1 MQEFCKQNLFNS
13 KNKSKLQYCCIYT
26 VQDIQEQYLVLE
38 ESLRQLSN
46 IIRLERKQLSDEL
59 EAASTTG
66 HSTSDRSF
74 QQQLLQLSDK
84 QKTLLKCFE
93 SQKRLG
99 SQLKVLISKQNH
111 YSTRSKMLLKQT
123 HSQENKSSGCYRNT
137 KQLGTKEAK
146 VTPFKPIQPVESSI
160 KLPSHSQLTSAVVG
174 QLKRAAFNSNVT
186 LSDEQHRLPTKNQQS
201 QNLVTISQVC
211 VATQYTS
218 VNDQQPVG
226 VATQYTSVNDQQPVG
241 MAERNQPE
249 KSQVAV
255 SVVPSQI
262 SSVSV
267 APQQKRMN
275 IGQQPVGVA
284 TQHNQLPV
292 GVVKQVAAKETPKQT
307 VEMTAQQSVDII
319 QCQVPVLSHQQ
330 KSVGVIVQQQS
341 LDVPMLSL
349 RMTPQHA
356 TVGVASQQPAGRDTQ
371 KQPINAAKSVGV
383 ATQQAAD
390 ITTQQQPIN
399 AAKSVGVATQ
409 QAADIATQQ
418 QPINAAKSVGVATQ
432 QAADIAT
439 QQQPIN
445 AAKSVGVATQQ
456 AADITTQKQPINA
469 AKSVGVATQ
478 QPAGRATQQQPINA
492 AKSVG
497 VATQQQPINAAKS
510 VGVATQQQP
519 INAARKLVGIAKN
532 SQSKEVDTHQ
542 SLGGATQLVNKVQ
555 PISTQQAT
563 GVATKQPMK
572 LLLHSELSQPV
583 PLDVLIQHQLITSQ
597 DRCLTCTLMV
607 AHVPLIC
614 NIIGHTQ
621 GCQFIGSLAS
631 NGNII
636 SQDGR
641 HFSNPAQWLNNCW
654 STLGHNK
661 RVDRRSAYSK
671 VSIIIVS
678 SMEIFE

>member
-1 MQEFCKQNLFNS
+1 MEEFCKQNLFNS

-74 QQQLLQLSDK
+74 QQQLLHLSDK

-99 SQLKVLISKQNH
+99 SQLKVLISNQNR

-146 VTPFKPIQPVESSI
+146 VTPFKPIQPVESSV

-174 QLKRAAFNSNVT
+174 QLKRAAFNSKVT
-186 LSDEQHRLPTKNQQS
+186 LSDEQHKLPTKNQQS

-211 VATQYTS
+211 VATQYTTS

-226 VATQYTSVNDQQPVG
+226 VATQYTTSVNDQQPVG

-255 SVVPSQI
+255 SVVPS
-262 SSVSV
+262 
-267 APQQKRMN
+267 RMN
-275 IGQQPVGVA
+275 ICQQPVGVA

-307 VEMTAQQSVDII
+307 VEMTAQQSQSVDII
-319 QCQVPVLSHQQ
+319 QCQVPVMSHQQ

-341 LDVPMLSL
+341 LDVPMLPL

-356 TVGVASQQPAGRDTQ
+356 TVGVATQQPAGIATQ
-371 KQPINAAKSVGV
+371 QQPINATKSVGVATQQQPINAAKSVGV
-383 ATQQAAD
+383 ATQQPAD

-418 QPINAAKSVGVATQ
+418 QPINATKSVGVATQ
-432 QAADIAT
+432 QAADIA
-439 QQQPIN
+439 
-445 AAKSVGVATQQ
+445 
-456 AADITTQKQPINA
+456 TQKQPINA

-478 QPAGRATQQQPINA
+478 QPAGIATQQQPINATKSVGVATQQPADIATQQQPINA
-492 AKSVG
+492 AK
-497 VATQQQPINAAKS
+497 
-510 VGVATQQQP
+510 
-519 INAARKLVGIAKN
+519 KLVGIAKN

-555 PISTQQAT
+555 PISTQQPT
-563 GVATKQPMK
+563 GVATKQPMR

>member
-1 MQEFCKQNLFNS
+1 MICNDCSIRVSQLCKIFMQEFCKQNLFNS

-99 SQLKVLISKQNH
+99 SQLKVLISNQNR

-123 HSQENKSSGCYRNT
+123 HSQENKSSGCYGNT

-174 QLKRAAFNSNVT
+174 QLKRAAFNSKVT
-186 LSDEQHRLPTKNQQS
+186 LSDEQHKLPTKNQQS

-218 VNDQQPVG
+218 VNDQQPVCVATQYTSVNDQQPVC

-255 SVVPSQI
+255 SVVPSQV

-307 VEMTAQQSVDII
+307 VEMTAQQSQSVDII
-319 QCQVPVLSHQQ
+319 QCQVPVMSHQQ

-341 LDVPMLSL
+341 LDVPMLPL

-356 TVGVASQQPAGRDTQ
+356 TVGVTSQQPAGRD
-371 KQPINAAKSVGV
+371 
-383 ATQQAAD
+383 
-390 ITTQQQPIN
+390 
-399 AAKSVGVATQ
+399 
-409 QAADIATQQ
+409 
-418 QPINAAKSVGVATQ
+418 
-432 QAADIAT
+432 
-439 QQQPIN
+439 
-445 AAKSVGVATQQ
+445 
-456 AADITTQKQPINA
+456 TQKQPINA

-492 AKSVG
+492 AKSVGVATQQAADITTQKQPINTTKSVG

-542 SLGGATQLVNKVQ
+542 SLGGATQLVNTVQ
-555 PISTQQAT
+555 PISTQQPT
-563 GVATKQPMK
+563 GVATKQPMR

-597 DRCLTCTLMV
+597 DWCLTCTLMV

-614 NIIGHTQ
+614 NIIGYTQ

-636 SQDGR
+636 NQDGR

-671 VSIIIVS
+671 VSIIILSHLCRFLNSWLSQIFYSVGIHDS
-678 SMEIFE
+678 SCI